1 MSPHGLSQKQIEERI
16 AKGLQNTLP
25 PSASKTNGQIFKENI
40 CTLFNLLNFLI
51 AIALVLVGA
60 WSNLLFIAI
69 ILLNL
74 VIGIA
79 QELHAKK
86 LVDELSLLI
95 VPKATV
101 IRDGQEVQI
110 PVEQVVQDDVMIL
123 DSGQQICC
131 DSVIIEGESEVN
143 ESLLTGE
150 SDPINKSV
158 GDHLLSGSSIISG
171 KCFVRVEHVG
181 AAAAACIHSCWTRC
195 AR

>member
-51 AIALVLVGA
+51 AIALALVGA

-110 PVEQVVQDDVMIL
+110 LVEQVVQDDVMIL

-143 ESLLTGE
+143 EN
-150 SDPINKSV
+150 PIRSTRA
-158 GDHLLSGSSIISG
+158 SAIICSP
-171 KCFVRVEHVG
+171 
-181 AAAAACIHSCWTRC
+181 AAASSQVNASCVSSMSER
-195 AR
+195 RIMFPR